1 MKINSARINTTPK
14 ELKTERN
21 CSHRQH
27 PTFFGIFVCGPLQ
40 SFVVNICTRR
50 EDPGTQQSHVTDLC
64 TETANLLKMAAKI
77 KSEKIW
83 VEILR
88 QVKHKQNG
96 GECELKC

>member
-1 MKINSARINTTPK
+1 MNSARINTTPK
-14 ELKTERN
+14 ELKTERD

-50 EDPGTQQSHVTDLC
+50 EDPCTQQSHVTDLC

-88 QVKHKQNG
+88 QMKHK
-96 GECELKC
+96 